1 MIFETPWFIY
11 HVWILEKRATRWRWW
26 PSLTIFLGLPDQAAC
41 RLRHQ
46 QQLQIIKNWSFGII
60 YKLFQFHH
68 RHYDF
73 KYHMVSQ
80 KMLFK
85 FSVMYSFIHSPFSFL
100 PLHVLATFTLV
111 NKISNL
117 GSCKLFSKVSQKCIR
132 RKKIGFSESSLRIL
146 CALNSL

>member
-1 MIFETPWFIY
+1 MTILLSLILINPSQFNANIRPCLPTKMIFETPWFIY

-111 NKISNL
+111 NKIPNSSIR
-117 GSCKLFSKVSQKCIR
+117 GQFS
-132 RKKIGFSESSLRIL
+132 
-146 CALNSL
+146 